1 MDQLPPAAAQPPSH
15 HSGVPIPERQWGMFA
30 HLSAFSACVGILFG
44 NIVGPLIIFLI
55 KKDEYL
61 FGADQA
67 KEALS
72 FNISCTL
79 YGLICIALCF
89 VIIGFVLLPILG
101 IFWLVVTIIAAVR
114 SNEGVSYRYPLCIR
128 FVS

>member
-30 HLSAFSACVGILFG
+30 HLSAFSACVGIPFG

-101 IFWLVVTIIAAVR
+101 IFWLVATIIASVR

>member
-1 MDQLPPAAAQPPSH
+1 MDQLPPAAAPPPSH

-30 HLSAFSACVGILFG
+30 HLSAFSACVGIPFG
-44 NIVGPLIIFLI
+44 NIVGPLIMFLI
-55 KKDEYL
+55 KKDEYP
-61 FGADQA
+61 FGGDQA
-67 KEALS
+67 KEALN

-79 YGLICIALCF
+79 YLLISIALF
-89 VIIGFVLLPILG
+89 VVFIGFILFLILG
-101 IFWLVVTIIAAVR
+101 VFWLVATIIAAVR

>member
-1 MDQLPPAAAQPPSH
+1 MPL
-15 HSGVPIPERQWGMFA
+15 
-30 HLSAFSACVGILFG
+30 G
-44 NIVGPLIIFLI
+44 NILGPLIMFLI
-55 KKDEYL
+55 KKDEYP
-61 FGADQA
+61 FGGDQA
-67 KEALS
+67 KEALN

-79 YGLICIALCF
+79 YLLISIALCV

-101 IFWLVVTIIAAVR
+101 IFWLVATIIAAVR

>member
-15 HSGVPIPERQWGMFA
+15 HSGVPIPERQWGMLA
-30 HLSAFSACVGILFG
+30 HLSTFSACVGMPLG
-44 NIVGPLIIFLI
+44 NILGPLIMFLI
-55 KKDEYL
+55 KKDEYP
-61 FGADQA
+61 FGGDQA
-67 KEALS
+67 KEALN

-79 YGLICIALCF
+79 YLLISIALCV

-101 IFWLVVTIIAAVR
+101 IFWLVATIIAAVR

>member
-15 HSGVPIPERQWGMFA
+15 HSDVPIPERQWGMFA
-30 HLSAFSACVGILFG
+30 HLSAFSACVGIPFG

-67 KEALS
+67 KEALN

>member
-1 MDQLPPAAAQPPSH
+1 MDQLPPAAAQPSSH

-30 HLSAFSACVGILFG
+30 HLSTFSACVGIPFG
-44 NIVGPLIIFLI
+44 NIVGPLIMFLI
-55 KKDEYL
+55 KKDEYP

-67 KEALS
+67 KEALN

-79 YGLICIALCF
+79 YGLISIALCF

>member
-30 HLSAFSACVGILFG
+30 HLSAFSACVGIPFG

-67 KEALS
+67 KEALN
-72 FNISCTL
+72 FHISCTL

-114 SNEGVSYRYPLCIR
+114 SNEGVSYRYHLCIR

>member
-1 MDQLPPAAAQPPSH
+1 MFYH
-15 HSGVPIPERQWGMFA
+15 HVTFNSERQWGMFA
-30 HLSAFSACVGILFG
+30 HLSAFSACVGIPFG
-44 NIVGPLIIFLI
+44 NIVGPLIMFLI
-55 KKDEYL
+55 KKDEYP

-67 KEALS
+67 KEALN

-79 YGLICIALCF
+79 YLLISIALCF
-89 VIIGFVLLPILG
+89 VIIGIILLPILG
-101 IFWLVVTIIAAVR
+101 IFWLVATIIAAVR

>member
-1 MDQLPPAAAQPPSH
+1 MDQLPPAAAQPPSNQ
-15 HSGVPIPERQWGMFA
+15 SGVPSPERQWGMFA
-30 HLSAFSACVGILFG
+30 HLSTFSACVGIPFG
-44 NIVGPLIIFLI
+44 NIVGPLIMFLI
-55 KKDEYL
+55 KKDEYP

-67 KEALS
+67 KEALN

-79 YGLICIALCF
+79 YGLISIALCF

-101 IFWLVVTIIAAVR
+101 IFWLVATIIASVR

>member
-1 MDQLPPAAAQPPSH
+1 MDQLPPAAAPPPSH

-30 HLSAFSACVGILFG
+30 HLSAFSACVGIPFG
-44 NIVGPLIIFLI
+44 NIVGPLIMFLI
-55 KKDEYL
+55 KKDEYP
-61 FGADQA
+61 FGGDQA
-67 KEALS
+67 KEALN

-79 YGLICIALCF
+79 YLLISIALF
-89 VIIGFVLLPILG
+89 VVIIGFILFLILG
-101 IFWLVVTIIAAVR
+101 VFWLVATIIAAVR

>member
-1 MDQLPPAAAQPPSH
+1 MDQLLPAAAPPPSH
-15 HSGVPIPERQWGMFA
+15 QSSAPVPERQWGMFA
-30 HLSAFSACVGILFG
+30 HLSAFSACVGIPFG
-44 NIVGPLIIFLI
+44 NIVGPLIMFLI
-55 KKDEYL
+55 KKDEYP

-67 KEALS
+67 KEALN

-101 IFWLVVTIIAAVR
+101 ILWLVATIIAAVR

>member
-30 HLSAFSACVGILFG
+30 HLSAFSACVGIPFG
-44 NIVGPLIIFLI
+44 NIVGPLIMFLI
-55 KKDEYL
+55 KKDEYP
-61 FGADQA
+61 FGGDQA
-67 KEALS
+67 KEALN

-79 YGLICIALCF
+79 YLLISIALF
-89 VIIGFVLLPILG
+89 VVIIGFILFLILG
-101 IFWLVVTIIAAVR
+101 VFWLVATIIAAVR

>member
-30 HLSAFSACVGILFG
+30 HLSAFSACVGIPFG
-44 NIVGPLIIFLI
+44 NIVGPLIMFLI
-55 KKDEYL
+55 KKDEYP

-67 KEALS
+67 KEALN

-79 YGLICIALCF
+79 YLLISIALF
-89 VIIGFVLLPILG
+89 VVVIGFILFLILG
-101 IFWLVVTIIAAVR
+101 VFWLVATIIAAVR

>member
-15 HSGVPIPERQWGMFA
+15 HSGIPIPECQWGMFA
-30 HLSAFSACVGILFG
+30 HLSTFSACVGIPFG
-44 NIVGPLIIFLI
+44 NIVGPLIMFLI
-55 KKDEYL
+55 KKDEYP

-67 KEALS
+67 KEALN

-79 YGLICIALCF
+79 YGLISIALCF

-101 IFWLVVTIIAAVR
+101 ILWLVATIIAAVR

>member
-67 KEALS
+67 KEALN

-114 SNEGVSYRYPLCIR
+114 SNEGVSYRYTLCIR